1 MTTTNTNAARQL
13 GFIRAGMQKISD
25 AARTMFSAVVGP
37 ELYVLLGILALV
49 VAWGLAIATWGYPAL
64 IIVALFLVFVIFAG
78 LMLITVGK

>member
-1 MTTTNTNAARQL
+1 MTTTTTNPT
-13 GFIRAGMQKISD
+13 QKSSFLRTGLRTISD
-25 AARTMFSAVVGP
+25 AARTMFSAVIGP